1 MFTTIFA
8 LNQYPTNRGIIER
21 DMDGI
26 KWGLQF
32 GILLAGFCLQAMKK
46 PTITPVGLPK
56 SVAERQIAPDSTKK
70 YIYLTF
76 DDGPQ
81 HGTVDCYHL
90 CRNLGIKAS
99 FFMVGQHQAQK
110 TDGKAIVTMI
120 RNSYPQSLL
129 VNHSYTHA
137 NNRYIYFYR
146 HPEMAARDFFRAQD
160 SLRILP
166 KIARLPGNRA
176 WVRMHEVKASNLVRP
191 VSLLLDSAGYNLI
204 GWDIEWS
211 YTKRGERPV
220 QSPGKLLAMIDSAFA
235 RKETHSPRHLVIL
248 THDRM
253 FQRPGDL
260 DSLSRFI
267 QLVKQHPEYVFET
280 VDHYPGLKKTTKP

>member
-1 MFTTIFA
+1 M
-8 LNQYPTNRGIIER
+8 Y
-21 DMDGI
+21 
-26 KWGLQF
+26 
-32 GILLAGFCLQAMKK
+32 GILLAGICLFAMHKQVSV
-46 PTITPVGLPK
+46 PVILPK
-56 SVAERQIAPDSTKK
+56 PVPVKQMTIDSTKK

-81 HGTVDCYHL
+81 HGTVDCYNL
-90 CRNLGIKAS
+90 CRNMGIKAS

-160 SLRILP
+160 SLHILP
-166 KIARLPGNRA
+166 KIVRLPGNRA
-176 WVRMHEVKASNLVRP
+176 WVRLGDVKASNLVRP
-191 VSLLLDSAGYNLI
+191 VALLLDSAGYNVI

-211 YTKRGERPV
+211 YTKKAQQPV
-220 QSPGKLLAMIDSAFA
+220 QTPGKLFAMIDSAFV
-235 RKETHSPRHLVIL
+235 RKETHSPRHLVVL

-260 DSLSRFI
+260 DSLARFI
-267 QLVKQHPEYVFET
+267 QIVKQHPDYVFET
-280 VDHYPGLKKTTKP
+280 VDHYPGLKKTAKF